1 MKRAMVL
8 GCAAA
13 ALCIAA
19 ADAKPFKIHSRSA
32 YLDFEYS
39 WPQEVGAASTLVR
52 HFTQDLRGERK
63 KMLSDARDASQEKD
77 SVLPFGQYSFYR
89 DITTAGQSARLLS
102 LKIETY
108 EFTGG
113 AHGVNYSAPF
123 LWDRQRRKEISF
135 RTLLADSGAEAR
147 LLRNPFCRQLSD
159 QRAKRNGEKTA
170 EAFEDCPKFSDL
182 TILPGDADGDGRF
195 DNIHLIADPGVAGS
209 NAEGTYDISLPV
221 TAKFI
226 AAIRPEYRSSL
237 KVQRQ

>member
-1 MKRAMVL
+1 MKRNMAL

-13 ALCIAA
+13 IFCVAA
-19 ADAKPFKIHSRSA
+19 ADAQPFKTHSKSN

-39 WPQEVGAASTLVR
+39 WPPEVGAVPALVR
-52 HFTQDLRGERK
+52 HFTQDLRGERR
-63 KMLSDARDASQEKD
+63 KMLSDARDASHEKD
-77 SVLPFGQYSFYR
+77 SALPFRQYSFYR
-89 DITTAGQSARLLS
+89 DITTAGQTARLLS

-123 LWDRQRRKEISF
+123 LWDRQRQKEISF
-135 RTLLADSGAEAR
+135 RTLLADRGADAR
-147 LLRNPFCRQLSD
+147 LLRNPFCHRLSD
-159 QRAKRNGEKTA
+159 QRTKRNGEKMA
-170 EAFEDCPKFSDL
+170 EVFEDCPKLSDL

-195 DNIHLIADPGVAGS
+195 DDVHLIADPGVAGS

-221 TAKFI
+221 TARLI
-226 AAIRPEYRSSL
+226 AAISPEYRGSF